1 MIYSEIVEKGSIKK
15 LSKNGFQIQPT
26 IDNLEKGIGLVLFF
40 RLIFKVVG
48 LFRQLQQ
55 KA

>member
-1 MIYSEIVEKGSIKK
+1 MIYSEIV
-15 LSKNGFQIQPT
+15 
-26 IDNLEKGIGLVLFF
+26 EKGIGLVLFF